1 MEPGSVIEQFDVL
14 EDGRP
19 RCFSIR
25 ERTAIID
32 FKLQIGEETLNHCVV
47 VGHAWP
53 AHAQYYFGFRR
64 FRRFRRF
71 CTVLRASVLAALIV
85 MKGQPRSGRVAS
97 QRHFKGIHRKFGEL
111 LVAQ

>member
-1 MEPGSVIEQFDVL
+1 MEPGAVIEQLDVL

-19 RCFSIR
+19 RCFSIG

-47 VGHAWP
+47 VGHARP

-64 FRRFRRF
+64 F
-71 CTVLRASVLAALIV
+71 CTVLQASVLAALIV

-97 QRHFKGIHRKFGEL
+97 QRHFKGIHCKFGEL
-111 LVAQ
+111 LVAH